1 MPAFIDRVGHTYGRL
16 FVVRRHPDPRRVYW
30 ECRCDCGNT
39 TVVAANKLAKGHTQS
54 CGCLRIEA
62 QSAANLIHGHSCYPN
77 NGRATKEYNS
87 WSMMRR
93 RCLSEKCQDYPRYG
107 GRGITICERWDSFE
121 LFLAD
126 MGKAP
131 SKRHSIE
138 RNDNDGPYSPDNCRW
153 APPIEQRRNQERVYT
168 LEHNGMSLTPAEWAV
183 RTGISNKRIHA
194 RLKRG
199 WSVAAALDTPV
210 RR

>member
-1 MPAFIDRVGHTYGRL
+1 M
-16 FVVRRHPDPRRVYW
+16 
-30 ECRCDCGNT
+30 
-39 TVVAANKLAKGHTQS
+39 
-54 CGCLRIEA
+54 
-62 QSAANLIHGHSCYPN
+62 
-77 NGRATKEYNS
+77 
-87 WSMMRR
+87 
-93 RCLSEKCQDYPRYG
+93 SEKCQDYPRYG

-168 LEHNGMSLTPAEWAV
+168 LEHNGMSLTPAEWAR

-199 WSVAAALDTPV
+199 WSVAAALETPV
-210 RR
+210 RK